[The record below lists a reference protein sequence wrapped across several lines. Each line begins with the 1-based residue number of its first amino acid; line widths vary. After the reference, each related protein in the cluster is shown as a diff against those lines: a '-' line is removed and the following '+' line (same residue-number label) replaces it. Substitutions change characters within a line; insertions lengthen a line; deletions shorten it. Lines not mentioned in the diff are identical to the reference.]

1 MIVII
6 TIPITVHQRDSSGET
21 WVGSIIAAL
30 SAQREPDG
38 LPPMMTLFI
47 FIITTTAV
55 IIYITIPII
64 FTRPYA
70 ATDRPMQFILRDPH
84 AKSGIFV
91 TDKHRPP
98 RIIIIYRSLSPVV
111 SVKHGA
117 LQQWYWLWKR
127 HTNNYL
133 SPRPTEVICK
143 FPVAGFKCD
152 TSLSFKVLLP
162 VKTSPFVSA
171 AQREDMC
178 QELGL
183 FTHSS
188 RIFLLDKFNPL
199 RQRHWGSVAEDRLF
213 SDMYSDKIRY
223 YQNDLSQIIHKK
235 NLPNS
240 TCFPYCCI
248 RHTSISRAFW
258 MHGTGR
264 VSWGSHWLGGG
275 IAVAIKKRQSQEIKT
290 FQLIKFWGTKNYLLV
305 TWHQLNL
312 PF

>member
-1 MIVII
+1 MQKV
-6 TIPITVHQRDSSGET
+6 
-21 WVGSIIAAL
+21 
-30 SAQREPDG
+30 
-38 LPPMMTLFI
+38 FI
-47 FIITTTAV
+47 F
-55 IIYITIPII
+55 
-64 FTRPYA
+64 
-70 ATDRPMQFILRDPH
+70 RDPH
-84 AKSGIFV
+84 AQSGIFV
-91 TDKHRPP
+91 TDKHRPL

-213 SDMYSDKIRY
+213 SDMYSDQQDKRLQERI
-223 YQNDLSQIIHKK
+223 QNTK
-235 NLPNS
+235 
-240 TCFPYCCI
+240 
-248 RHTSISRAFW
+248 
-258 MHGTGR
+258 
-264 VSWGSHWLGGG
+264 
-275 IAVAIKKRQSQEIKT
+275 
-290 FQLIKFWGTKNYLLV
+290 IKFNNIWMI
-305 TWHQLNL
+305 
-312 PF
+312 

>member
-1 MIVII
+1 MQKVL
-6 TIPITVHQRDSSGET
+6 TFRDS
-21 WVGSIIAAL
+21 
-30 SAQREPDG
+30 
-38 LPPMMTLFI
+38 
-47 FIITTTAV
+47 
-55 IIYITIPII
+55 
-64 FTRPYA
+64 
-70 ATDRPMQFILRDPH
+70 H

-98 RIIIIYRSLSPVV
+98 RIIIIYRSLSSLV

-213 SDMYSDKIRY
+213 SDMYSDQQDNLFK
-223 YQNDLSQIIHKK
+223 KK
-235 NLPNS
+235 NTEHRKSLNS
-240 TCFPYCCI
+240 I
-248 RHTSISRAFW
+248 TSKWFKSNN
-258 MHGTGR
+258 
-264 VSWGSHWLGGG
+264 S
-275 IAVAIKKRQSQEIKT
+275 
-290 FQLIKFWGTKNYLLV
+290 
-305 TWHQLNL
+305 
-312 PF
+312 

>member
-1 MIVII
+1 M
-6 TIPITVHQRDSSGET
+6 
-21 WVGSIIAAL
+21 
-30 SAQREPDG
+30 
-38 LPPMMTLFI
+38 FI
-47 FIITTTAV
+47 F
-55 IIYITIPII
+55 
-64 FTRPYA
+64 
-70 ATDRPMQFILRDPH
+70 RDLH

-91 TDKHRPP
+91 TDKHRPL
-98 RIIIIYRSLSPVV
+98 RIIIIYRSLSSLV

-183 FTHSS
+183 FW
-188 RIFLLDKFNPL
+188 IFLLDKFNPL

-213 SDMYSDKIRY
+213 SDMYSDQQDNLLQKRI
-223 YQNDLSQIIHKK
+223 QNAKK
-235 NLPNS
+235 FKLDN
-240 TCFPYCCI
+240 
-248 RHTSISRAFW
+248 
-258 MHGTGR
+258 
-264 VSWGSHWLGGG
+264 
-275 IAVAIKKRQSQEIKT
+275 
-290 FQLIKFWGTKNYLLV
+290 TKMI
-305 TWHQLNL
+305 
-312 PF
+312 

>member
-1 MIVII
+1 M
-6 TIPITVHQRDSSGET
+6 
-21 WVGSIIAAL
+21 
-30 SAQREPDG
+30 
-38 LPPMMTLFI
+38 FI
-47 FIITTTAV
+47 F
-55 IIYITIPII
+55 
-64 FTRPYA
+64 
-70 ATDRPMQFILRDPH
+70 RDLH

-91 TDKHRPP
+91 TDKHRPL
-98 RIIIIYRSLSPVV
+98 RIIIIYRSLSSLV
-111 SVKHGA
+111 SVKHGT
-117 LQQWYWLWKR
+117 LQQWYWQWKR

-213 SDMYSDKIRY
+213 SDMYSDQQDNLFK
-223 YQNDLSQIIHKK
+223 KK
-235 NLPNS
+235 NTEHRKSLNS
-240 TCFPYCCI
+240 I
-248 RHTSISRAFW
+248 TSKWFKSNN
-258 MHGTGR
+258 
-264 VSWGSHWLGGG
+264 S
-275 IAVAIKKRQSQEIKT
+275 
-290 FQLIKFWGTKNYLLV
+290 
-305 TWHQLNL
+305 
-312 PF
+312 